1 MAVAAQLDS
10 WIDFQLISLVD
21 TGDGFLL
28 TCQLVLVIR
37 IEIE

>member
-21 TGDGFLL
+21 TGDGSTNLS
-28 TCQLVLVIR
+28 VGASHIG
-37 IEIE
+37 I